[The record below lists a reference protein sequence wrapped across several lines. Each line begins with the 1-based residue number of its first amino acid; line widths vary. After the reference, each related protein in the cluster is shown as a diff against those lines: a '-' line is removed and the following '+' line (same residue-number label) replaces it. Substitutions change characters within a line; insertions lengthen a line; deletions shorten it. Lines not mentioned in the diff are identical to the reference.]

1 MDWVGKSKVV
11 AQMGLVEKSNVVAQ
25 TGLEEETMDVG
36 KRTSYLMEFCLNLLC
51 FAGILMISSFCV
63 DDLFFLLA

>member
-11 AQMGLVEKSNVVAQ
+11 VQMGLAEKSNVVAQ

-36 KRTSYLMEFCLNLLC
+36 KTTYCL
-51 FAGILMISSFCV
+51 S
-63 DDLFFLLA
+63 